1 MVFDDTLKDF
11 CRYWLVTEK
20 YSPEQIRV
28 KGIEQFGIN
37 SGDVDPPFRF
47 MLTHLLAG
55 NNCKN

>member
-1 MVFDDTLKDF
+1 MRKLLLHFKKFVF
-11 CRYWLVTEK
+11 
-20 YSPEQIRV
+20 V
-28 KGIEQFGIN
+28 KIKVIN